1 MTHTFRICRSG
12 RPKENVV
19 CPKKTWHFSEEA
31 LSLSDHTTGR
41 PAGYVY
47 PSDRRPLVTTYSLV
61 ANMFLKWIHI
71 SIRTICV
78 PHQDLIYVQF
88 YCYQYSMLHCQ
99 LGSECFPKI
108 FPFAYGSCI
117 WRGVCVCV
125 SVCVGMWKVLI
136 IILINYSR
144 VNINLAFGKVND
156 IGQHF
161 VYHCCN
167 NPGPGS
173 FLAKTITYKCV
184 KKVNNVI
191 THRIY
196 WICRIYRIYGLWL
209 WLEERPT
216 RHKEGLILFEKPQT
230 LLWKIYL
237 IFSVE

>member
-88 YCYQYSMLHCQ
+88 YCYQYSMLHCR

-117 WRGVCVCV
+117 WRGVCVCECMCGYV
-125 SVCVGMWKVLI
+125 EGSYH
-136 IILINYSR
+136 YSYK
-144 VNINLAFGKVND
+144 LFKGKHKSCFW
-156 IGQHF
+156 Q
-161 VYHCCN
+161 
-167 NPGPGS
+167 S
-173 FLAKTITYKCV
+173 QW
-184 KKVNNVI
+184 
-191 THRIY
+191 Y
-196 WICRIYRIYGLWL
+196 WS
-209 WLEERPT
+209 
-216 RHKEGLILFEKPQT
+216 T
-230 LLWKIYL
+230 LRLSL
-237 IFSVE
+237 L